1 MSSPKSKKKVAK
13 KVYDESFKK
22 MAIDLAKSKNSVP
35 DAAKELRIEQ
45 DLIRR
50 WTRLAKKASEEA
62 AKKVKRVAVRPEA
75 KLKKSNEQEHQFQE
89 EERFEPERKR
99 SYAKRRKPRD
109 YSDSSFQPIIDNF
122 LPSNRRAFKPELKKR
137 IIEASATLKVGQSIF
152 IPDSELSVATLRALL
167 KDEMKTPFFKNKDI
181 RIIASGDSEKKGSRI
196 ARYL

>member
-1 MSSPKSKKKVAK
+1 MSSPKSKKKVVAK

-22 MAIDLAKSKNSVP
+22 MAVDLAKSKNSVP

-50 WTRLAKKASEEA
+50 WTRLAKKANEEA

-75 KLKKSNEQEHQFQE
+75 KLKKSSEQEPQFQE
-89 EERFEPERKR
+89 EFEPEGKR